1 MADETVFTDKELFS
15 DKEVERVDEFD
26 NPDTLGEISDGIL
39 EDSGDEKCPR
49 EEETVPTTDHSLTR
63 RINPKKQT
71 PPTKKNIQ
79 VQICTPLNSNL
90 SGTSQLNK
98 FFTIPFWDPDDFKKP
113 YFRI

>member
-1 MADETVFTDKELFS
+1 MADETGFTDKELFN

-49 EEETVPTTDHSLTR
+49 EEEIVPTTDQSLTQ

-79 VQICTPLNSNL
+79 VQICTPMNSKL
-90 SGTSQLNK
+90 SGNSRLNK
-98 FFTIPFWDPDDFKKP
+98 VFLEQTISLDN
-113 YFRI
+113 FRRICNAL